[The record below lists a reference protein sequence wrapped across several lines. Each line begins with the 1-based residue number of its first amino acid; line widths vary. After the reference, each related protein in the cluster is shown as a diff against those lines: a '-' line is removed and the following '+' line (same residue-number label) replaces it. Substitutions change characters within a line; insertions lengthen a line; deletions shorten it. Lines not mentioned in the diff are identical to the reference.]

1 MIVTVT
7 VTVYTFLA
15 IYPEMIICFITAVP
29 ITVQAWCD
37 CSAVC
42 TSVSCHTHLST
53 SKNNNSPHKLSFQNT
68 MWVGDPELRRDL
80 WP

>member
-1 MIVTVT
+1 MVVTVT
-7 VTVYTFLA
+7 VTVYTLVA
-15 IYPEMIICFITAVP
+15 IYPETIICFVTAAP

-37 CSAVC
+37 CSAVR

-53 SKNNNSPHKLSFQNT
+53 SKNNNSLSFQNT
-68 MWVGDPELRRDL
+68 MWVGDPELRCDL